1 MQGLWERSISQG
13 LDPSLTSC
21 AMAFDPISFCKVIN
35 KDGRA
40 YQYRAMEL
48 IKFCRTFST
57 ASEQSCRQVV
67 RIIPDCVCFLSYSDV
82 VVSVLKAC
90 DAALDHAVRSRDK
103 RPKHTD
109 LEIEKAERKLYEYE
123 RDFHAK

>member
-1 MQGLWERSISQG
+1 MFDPLVTGLILPTPQ
-13 LDPSLTSC
+13 SC
-21 AMAFDPISFCKVIN
+21 GMAFDAISFCKVIN

-67 RIIPDCVCFLSYSDV
+67 R
-82 VVSVLKAC
+82 
-90 DAALDHAVRSRDK
+90 
-103 RPKHTD
+103 
-109 LEIEKAERKLYEYE
+109 LER
-123 RDFHAK
+123 